1 MWWYGSIY
9 IYICTCVRVYS
20 RRNKGWGGE
29 GKERGPLWF
38 ITGRK
43 FCFSLVRANCVCV
56 HPSFSLSRLTEQLF
70 PTFLPPPSAPPPPL
84 FRAISQSDWLPPLL
98 SACQHFYT
106 FIHRS
111 LVSIVP
117 GANSFGHNTS
127 RRATIILLVLPKYR
141 QRIYPVPGWRL
152 KSYCGLM
159 PRPRTDRVNYTLAR
173 SPLPSGG
180 DSFLP
185 SFFRRKDSCPF
196 AFFPNPVYIYKYIF
210 ENISF

>member
-70 PTFLPPPSAPPPPL
+70 PTFPPPPPL
-84 FRAISQSDWLPPLL
+84 APPFVPRHLSKWLTASFIIRL
-98 SACQHFYT
+98 SAFLHFYPPFSSIYCPRGEFVWSQYVTTSNDHPPCIAKVSPKDLSRPRVT
-106 FIHRS
+106 FEKLLRFNAPASNGSCKLYTRS
-111 LVSIVP
+111 LSTP
-117 GANSFGHNTS
+117 E
-127 RRATIILLVLPKYR
+127 
-141 QRIYPVPGWRL
+141 WRW
-152 KSYCGLM
+152 
-159 PRPRTDRVNYTLAR
+159 
-173 SPLPSGG
+173 
-180 DSFLP
+180 FLP
-185 SFFRRKDSCPF
+185 SFLLSKEGQLSFRFLPESC
-196 AFFPNPVYIYKYIF
+196 VHI
-210 ENISF
+210 